1 MHHGNSRGNGKQRLE
16 ELFKLTFFD
25 RFIKK
30 TAQVEVVRNN
40 SMADNF
46 FEQIVEPFK
55 PMTIFFKQ
63 ITRAI

>member
-1 MHHGNSRGNGKQRLE
+1 M
-16 ELFKLTFFD
+16 
-25 RFIKK
+25 
-30 TAQVEVVRNN
+30 AQVEVVGNN

-55 PMTIFFKQ
+55 LMTIFFKQ